1 MLKIYKTTQ
10 VEKKLKKAKKISAD
24 SWIDMISPTQEEIQ
38 KVLEMTNIDEDLII
52 KMLDDEERPRIE
64 VTDNATLVVIDTPY
78 LEANDKDHFVYNTSP
93 LGIII
98 TDNNYVITVSPSGTK
113 VLSNFKKNKV
123 KDFRTAKKTRFLIQ
137 ILIETATEYIR
148 VLNKVNKRIEIK
160 EQVLSKSTSNKDLI
174 DMLDIEKTLV
184 YFLTSLKANDLV
196 LEKLSKGK
204 ILPLYEGDSDLLDD
218 AIVEIKQ
225 AIEQSEIQRNILE
238 SITDTYATIVSNNM
252 NEVMKFLA
260 GVTIVI
266 SIPTMISSF
275 LGMNVPF
282 GDVGENPLS
291 AIIIFIVSIIISV
304 IIAIILK
311 KKNLL

>member
-10 VEKKLKKAKKISAD
+10 VEKKVKKAKKISED
-24 SWIDMISPTQEEIQ
+24 SWIDMISPTEEEIK
-38 KVLEMTNIDEDLII
+38 KVLDMTNIDEDLII
-52 KMLDDEERPRIE
+52 KMLDDEERPRID

-78 LEANDKDHFVYNTSP
+78 LETNEKDHFIYNTSP

-98 TDNNYVITVSPSGTK
+98 TDNNYVITVSPNGTK
-113 VLSNFKKNKV
+113 VLSNFKKNKI

-137 ILIETATEYIR
+137 ILIETATEYIKA
-148 VLNKVNKRIEIK
+148 LKIVNRRIDKK
-160 EQVLSKSTSNKDLI
+160 EKLLAKSTSNKDLI
-174 DMLDIEKTLV
+174 EMLDLEKTLV

-196 LEKLSKGK
+196 LEKLSKGN
-204 ILPLYEGDSDLLDD
+204 ILPLFEGDSDLLDD
-218 AIVEIKQ
+218 AIVENKQ

-238 SITDTYATIVSNNM
+238 SITETYATIVSNNL

-260 GVTIVI
+260 GITIVI

-282 GDVGENPLS
+282 GDIGSNPLS
-291 AIIIFIVSIIISV
+291 AIIVFILSIVISV